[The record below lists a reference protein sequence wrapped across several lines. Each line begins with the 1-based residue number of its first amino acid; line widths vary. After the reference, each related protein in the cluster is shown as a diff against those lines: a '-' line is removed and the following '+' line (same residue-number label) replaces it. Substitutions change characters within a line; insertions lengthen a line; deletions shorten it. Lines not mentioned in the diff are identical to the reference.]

1 MINHLNIYHISEGSR
16 ALGPG
21 LRYIIWVQG
30 CMQRCEG
37 CISPQSRP
45 MTVNQLVSIEKLTES
60 IVAKKDINGITIS
73 GGEPFLQ
80 ASKLTA
86 LLQNVKKRRP
96 ELTVIV
102 YTGYTIKQLDSD
114 IAKKFIQYIDLL
126 IDGPY
131 VDELNDEK
139 GLRGSSNQK
148 LHFLTDRLCSHREE
162 LENGDRTNEIIIGK
176 SGTHIIGIP
185 RKDIKP
191 SITNN

>member
-1 MINHLNIYHISEGSR
+1 MIKYLNIYHISEGSR

-30 CMQRCEG
+30 CMQHCEG

-45 MTVNQLVSIEKLTES
+45 MTVNQLISIETLVES
-60 IVAKKDINGITIS
+60 IVAKSDIAGITIS

-80 ASKLTA
+80 ASKLTT
-86 LLQNVKKRRP
+86 LLQEVKKRRP
-96 ELTVIV
+96 ELTVMV

-114 IAKKFIQYIDLL
+114 VAKEFLQYIDLL

-139 GLRGSSNQK
+139 GLRGSSNQR
-148 LHFLTDRLCSHREE
+148 LHFLTDRLLSYQDD
-162 LENGDRTNEIIIGK
+162 LENGGRTNEIIIGK
-176 SGTHIIGIP
+176 DGTHIIGIP
-185 RKDIKP
+185 RKDTRT
-191 SITNN
+191 SIINN

>member
-1 MINHLNIYHISEGSR
+1 MTNHLNIYHISEGSR

-30 CMQRCEG
+30 CMQHCEG

-45 MTVNQLVSIEKLTES
+45 MTVNQLVSIETLTKS
-60 IVAKKDINGITIS
+60 IVAKKNIDGITIS

-80 ASKLTA
+80 ASKLTI
-86 LLQNVKKRRP
+86 LLQKVKKIRP
-96 ELTVIV
+96 ELTVMV
-102 YTGYTIKQLDSD
+102 YTGYTIKQLNSD
-114 IAKKFIQYIDLL
+114 VAKKFIQHIDLL

-148 LHFLTDRLCSHREE
+148 LHFLTDRLRSYEDE
-162 LENGDRTNEIIIGK
+162 LENGGRTNEIVIEK
-176 SGTHIIGIP
+176 DGTHIIGIP
-185 RKDIKP
+185 RKDTKP
-191 SITNN
+191 SIINN